1 MKKIVLA
8 VILSVG
14 LFGDGF
20 KCNLYLDRA
29 IENAKLFNFSVERA
43 DVHGINIYSN
53 SVIKYVEHAIASC
66 DGVMSKEKVDELKQ
80 SRLDYLQMRKDLNLK

>member
-14 LFGDGF
+14 LFGSGF

-29 IENAKLFNFSVERA
+29 LENSKLFNFSVERA
-43 DVHGINIYSN
+43 DVNDMNVYSN
-53 SVIKYVEHAIASC
+53 GVIKYMEHAIASC

-80 SRLDYLQMRKDLNLK
+80 GRLDYLQMRKDLNLE